1 MANVEYLTVGR
12 ALGAHGRKGAVRV
25 KILTD
30 FPERFNSGEKLFIEG
45 TPYTI
50 ESSSLTGDSASIS
63 FRGIDSPESA
73 EALRGKNL
81 EIPADS
87 LNKLPPGRYYHHDI
101 LGLDVFTTVGAYLGK
116 VTDILNTG
124 GNDVYVV
131 KNGEEE
137 VLIPAV
143 KDVVKNIDLAGKRI
157 TIEEIEGLLG

>member
-1 MANVEYLTVGR
+1 MANVEYLIVGR

-45 TPYTI
+45 APYTI
-50 ESSSLTGDSASIS
+50 ESSSLTGDSAIIS
-63 FRGIDSPESA
+63 FQGVDSPESA
-73 EALRGKNL
+73 DALRGKNL
-81 EIPADS
+81 EIPADALS
-87 LNKLPPGRYYHHDI
+87 PLPSGRYYHHDI

-131 KNGEEE
+131 KNGGKE

-143 KDVVKNIDLAGKRI
+143 KDIVIKIDLSAKKI
-157 TIEEIEGLLG
+157 VIEPIEGLLG